1 MNWLGALKEWNKG
14 NAKYT
19 IPKKG
24 SKEYLEV
31 RALMDGTSVKKPK
44 KKKV

>member
-31 RALMDGTSVKKPK
+31 KALMSGTEKKPR